1 MKKIYIFFIFLI
13 SLLGYVSG
21 ALTASIVEPASS
33 SLAVAVPAESTT
45 SYGYVLGYEAIIQY
59 NNVNTSVA
67 SENASLTAGP
77 PIGGVSLAYALGY
90 GLGVEDYSHG
100 AGVVANVSELVI
112 PPVGYVT
119 KTVTKTETVTVTNS
133 GSTGSSTSPTSQ
145 EDGSASAA
153 SGIGG
158 GKLTVPSL
166 PSKSDIRNIVEGS
179 SSGVL
184 IIAIIIILF
193 GFLIV
198 FIKR

>member
-1 MKKIYIFFIFLI
+1 MKRIYIFFIFI
-13 SLLGYVSG
+13 VTLLGYVAG
-21 ALTASIVEPASS
+21 ALTASVLEPASS
-33 SLAVAVPAESTT
+33 SFAVAVPAESST

-90 GLGVEDYSHG
+90 GLGVEDYSQE

-119 KTVTKTETVTVTNS
+119 KTVTKTETVTVTSS
-133 GSTGSSTSPTSQ
+133 GSTGSSTSLQ
-145 EDGSASAA
+145 EGSSSASAA

-158 GKLTVPSL
+158 GKLTVPS
-166 PSKSDIRNIVEGS
+166 KSDIRNVVEGS
-179 SSGVL
+179 SGGIL

-193 GFLIV
+193 GFLLV
-198 FIKR
+198 FMRR